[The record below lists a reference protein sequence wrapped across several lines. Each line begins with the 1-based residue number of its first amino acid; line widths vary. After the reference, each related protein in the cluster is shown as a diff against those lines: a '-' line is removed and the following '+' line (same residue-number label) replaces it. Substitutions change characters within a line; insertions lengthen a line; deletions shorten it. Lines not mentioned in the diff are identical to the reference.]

1 MRKIAP
7 VLLALFALICSP
19 YALQAQS
26 GRSRTGGQNQSGPAR
41 NKTDRDSPVSEEE
54 RDGPQVNAG
63 GEEVEGDVLRVET
76 TLVTVPV
83 NVKDRNGRYIPDLNR
98 EDFHIFEDGI
108 EQKIPYEAVTS
119 AFADTQSKRPRAA
132 TIASSIPTIFTLP
145 ARFIKTKVRYLTLQF
160 SDPNTHV
167 SGVTSFRLKDK
178 ETLTSVL
185 NTLAQKASLMPRGE
199 VFVKSRNQGSSQQT
213 NP

>member
-1 MRKIAP
+1 MKRS
-7 VLLALFALICSP
+7 VQLFTLALLLGLISIPALAQTSP
-19 YALQAQS
+19 GAADDAGAAPQTTAAQA
-26 GRSRTGGQNQSGPAR
+26 SRTQTVKAKYEGGVFGH
-41 NKTDRDSPVSEEE
+41 NKK
-54 RDGPQVNAG
+54 Q
-63 GEEVEGDVLRVET
+63 EGTLTFDDV
-76 TLVTVPV
+76 
-83 NVKDRNGRYIPDLNR
+83 NGRLLFRDDKQR
-98 EDFHIFEDGI
+98 EVLF
-108 EQKIPYEAVTS
+108 IPYEAVTS

-185 NTLAQKASLMPRGE
+185 NTLAQKASLTPRGE

>member
-1 MRKIAP
+1 MKRSFQ
-7 VLLALFALICSP
+7 LLTLALLLGLASIQGL
-19 YALQAQS
+19 AQTS
-26 GRSRTGGQNQSGPAR
+26 AGTADDAGTGSAAIAASSSTPQTVRAKYEGGVFGH
-41 NKTDRDSPVSEEE
+41 NKKQEGTLSFDDANRRLLFRDNK
-54 RDGPQVNAG
+54 Q
-63 GEEVEGDVLRVET
+63 
-76 TLVTVPV
+76 
-83 NVKDRNGRYIPDLNR
+83 R
-98 EDFHIFEDGI
+98 ELLF
-108 EQKIPYEAVTS
+108 IPYEAVTS

-160 SDPNTHV
+160 SDPDSQV

-185 NTLAQKASLMPRGE
+185 NTLARKASLTPRGE
-199 VFVKSRNQGSSQQT
+199 VFVRSRKQGSSQQP